1 MNHDVFISY
10 SSKDG
15 TAAQAICHCLEQNG
29 IRCWIAPRDIIPGA
43 EYGDLIDEAIKQ
55 CIAVVVL
62 FSEKAAASP
71 WVNGEMNIAFEEQK
85 TIIPFRLDQTPLKG
99 QSRVM
104 LNQIHWIDAF
114 PNYESKFSDLIEA
127 VSHAIGRECKIEQPL
142 QKHNFNRKW
151 IVYSICAI
159 VLMSL
164 LSYVIC
170 NFNEW
175 FGHYRYDK
183 NGLHIE
189 AKGLTEEQ
197 RTALNI
203 LLDNMVLVEGGTF
216 MMGSISVDTFCIQD
230 CMTEQD
236 KYSYP
241 SHEVK
246 LDNYYISKFEL
257 TQEEWKVCFPLG
269 DKCTERGDKKAM
281 DRLSWEDATLYA
293 SKLSELTG
301 LSISLPTEAQ
311 WEYAAR
317 GGKKSKGYI
326 FSGHDFDVTEVGWT
340 LFDELS
346 SAHEV
351 GGKRANEL
359 GLFDMTGN
367 VSEWCQDYYAP
378 YTPEQQNNP
387 QGPKQG
393 GERIYRGGD
402 YLVQNFFDMKTTTRF
417 FAPPFV
423 QRQATGMRIVI
434 NIKK

>member
-10 SSKDG
+10 SSKDS
-15 TAAQAICHCLEQNG
+15 TAALAICHCLEQNG
-29 IRCWIAPRDIIPGA
+29 IRCWIAPRNIPPGA
-43 EYGDLIDEAIKQ
+43 EYGNLIDDAIKDSK
-55 CIAVVVL
+55 AVVVL
-62 FSEKAAASP
+62 FSEKAVASP
-71 WVNGEMNIAFEEQK
+71 WVNGELNIAFEEQK
-85 TIIPFRLDQTPLKG
+85 TIIPFRLDKTPLKG

-127 VSHAIGRECKIEQPL
+127 VSHAIGCELDADTSKYL
-142 QKHNFNRKW
+142 KTFNKKW
-151 IVYSICAI
+151 ILFSCCALLFVILSVY
-159 VLMSL
+159 L
-164 LSYVIC
+164 IC

-175 FGHYRYDK
+175 FGYYKYDK

-189 AKGLTEEQ
+189 VKGLTEKQ

-216 MMGSISVDTFCIQD
+216 MMGRVSVDTFCIQD

-236 KYSYP
+236 KYSNL

-246 LDNYYISKFEL
+246 LDNYYISKYEL
-257 TQEEWKVCFPLG
+257 TQEEWKAFFPLG

-281 DRLSWEDATLYA
+281 DKLSWEDATLYA

-301 LSISLPTEAQ
+301 LDISLPTEAQ

-340 LFDELS
+340 SFDELS

-378 YTPEQQNNP
+378 YTSELQNNP